1 MELLGWTVDDLMQ
14 RDSQEITVK
23 MIEAADK
30 VTCHKE
36 LFIFQPCIDGYS
48 ITEVPGV
55 LIKEGKFPR
64 DVSLMCGTVS
74 GDSWMFSRKVRKE
87 LTGDAEAQRAFSYSP
102 QIAWGRTQIANG
114 LRPLYSYYF
123 EHIRPGEKPKLT
135 PDGLSQLLAH
145 HGAEIAYV
153 FGNLDALADRFNW
166 QEYDYKLSLA
176 MLTYWVNYAKTGNPN
191 GEGLPQWPP
200 FTKDA
205 PLTMNFR
212 DDGFDMRDL
221 VDNERAEQ
229 VIRFTID
236 NPGMLETLEN
246 FKKA

>member
-1 MELLGWTVDDLMQ
+1 
-14 RDSQEITVK
+14 
-23 MIEAADK
+23 
-30 VTCHKE
+30 
-36 LFIFQPCIDGYS
+36 
-48 ITEVPGV
+48 
-55 LIKEGKFPR
+55 
-64 DVSLMCGTVS
+64 
-74 GDSWMFSRKVRKE
+74 
-87 LTGDAEAQRAFSYSP
+87 
-102 QIAWGRTQIANG
+102 
-114 LRPLYSYYF
+114 
-123 EHIRPGEKPKLT
+123 
-135 PDGLSQLLAH
+135 
-145 HGAEIAYV
+145 
-153 FGNLDALADRFNW
+153 
-166 QEYDYKLSLA
+166 